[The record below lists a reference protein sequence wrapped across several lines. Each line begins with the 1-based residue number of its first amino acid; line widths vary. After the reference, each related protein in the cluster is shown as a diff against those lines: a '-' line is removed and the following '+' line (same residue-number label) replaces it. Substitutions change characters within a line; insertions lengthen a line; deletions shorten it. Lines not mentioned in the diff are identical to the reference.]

1 MKQKILEAALDAFYE
16 KGFHAC
22 GVELLAR
29 QAGTTKRTLYAHF
42 GSKEGLIEAVL
53 DYRHAQFIQQLDEY
67 LGKATGKQTI
77 RAYLDF
83 LRSWVQSEKFYGCLF
98 INACSEFSR
107 QDSIPHTTAQKHK
120 RQILRYLQ
128 QRLNNQSVAEL
139 LFLYG
144 EGIIVSAQTGVLSG
158 AEKHETLVQW
168 LEAQL

>member
-1 MKQKILEAALDAFYE
+1 MEQQILEAALDTFYK

-22 GVELLAR
+22 GVELLAH

-53 DYRHAQFIQQLDEY
+53 DYRHDQFIQQLNEH
-67 LGKATGKQTI
+67 LGGANGQQII
-77 RAYLDF
+77 RGYLDF
-83 LRSWVQSEKFYGCLF
+83 LYSWVQTENFYGCLF
-98 INACSEFSR
+98 INACGEFSR

-120 RQILRYLQ
+120 RQILSYLQ
-128 QRLNNQSVAEL
+128 QRLDNQNVAEL

-158 AEKHETLVQW
+158 DEKHETLVQW